1 MFKYI
6 VRRLLTI
13 IPVFLVMSIIIFG
26 VSQMTPGNPIEL
38 KVSQNANLKE
48 EDRVRIEE
56 ALTKKYGM
64 DKPLPE
70 RYVIWMKNTL
80 TGELGETVNG
90 QPVASIIETP
100 IKNTIILN
108 TFVIVL
114 SLTISIIV
122 GIKSAVKRGKF
133 YDRFWQV
140 FSLVGTSMPTFFIGL
155 ILIFV
160 VSINLNLLP
169 TGGMPSVRLQGMD
182 YVVNLGKHLIL
193 PVITLTIGSLAGTVR
208 YVRNA
213 MVDVLNQDYIR
224 TARSKGLSEKVVIY
238 SHAFRNA
245 LIPVVTI
252 VIGSIGG
259 LFAGSSITETVFSW
273 DGLGSKLVAAI
284 NQRDWSVVMAINL
297 FTALIYLVTNFITD
311 ISYALVDPRVKLGGG
326 KGE

>member
-6 VRRLLTI
+6 VRRLLTL
-13 IPVFLVMSIIIFG
+13 IPVFIVMSMIIFG
-26 VSQMTPGNPIEL
+26 VSQMTPGNPVEL
-38 KVSQNANLKE
+38 KVSQNTRLNE
-48 EDRVRIEE
+48 EDRARITE
-56 ALTKKYGM
+56 ALTKKYGL

-90 QPVASIIETP
+90 QPVSNIIETP
-100 IKNTIILN
+100 MKNTIILN
-108 TFVIVL
+108 VFVLTI

-140 FSLVGTSMPTFFIGL
+140 FSLIGTSMPTFFIGL

-160 VSINLNLLP
+160 VSINLSLLP
-169 TGGMPSVRLQGMD
+169 TGGMPSVRLQGTD
-182 YVVNLGKHLIL
+182 YLIALGRHLIL
-193 PVITLTIGSLAGTVR
+193 PVVTLTIGSLAGTVR

-259 LFAGSSITETVFSW
+259 LFAGSSITESVFSW
-273 DGLGSKLVAAI
+273 DGLGSKLVASI

-297 FTALIYLVTNFITD
+297 FTALIYLITNLITD

>member
-6 VRRLLTI
+6 IRRILTL
-13 IPVFLVMSIIIFG
+13 IPVFLVMSMIIFG
-26 VSQMTPGNPIEL
+26 VSQITPGNPVEL
-38 KVSQNANLKE
+38 KVSQNARLSE
-48 EDRVRIEE
+48 ADQARITET
-56 ALTKKYGM
+56 LTKKYGL

-90 QPVASIIETP
+90 QPVSNIIETP
-100 IKNTIILN
+100 MKNTIILN
-108 TFVIVL
+108 IFVLVI

-140 FSLVGTSMPTFFIGL
+140 FSLIGTSMPTFFIGL
-155 ILIFV
+155 LLIFV
-160 VSINLNLLP
+160 VSISLDLLP
-169 TGGMPSVRLQGMD
+169 TGGMPSVRLQGTD
-182 YVVNLGKHLIL
+182 YLIALGRHLIL

-224 TARSKGLSEKVVIY
+224 TARSKGLSEKVVVY

-273 DGLGSKLVAAI
+273 DGLGSKLLTSI

-297 FTALIYLVTNFITD
+297 LTALIYLITNFITD
-311 ISYALVDPRVKLGGG
+311 ISYALVDPRVKLGGE

>member
-1 MFKYI
+1 MLKYI
-6 VRRLLTI
+6 VRRLLTL

-26 VSQMTPGNPIEL
+26 VSQMTPGNPVEL
-38 KVSQNANLKE
+38 KISQNTNLKE
-48 EDRVRIEE
+48 EDRVR
-56 ALTKKYGM
+56 LTQILNEKYGL

-70 RYVIWMKNTL
+70 RYFVWMKNTL
-80 TGELGETVNG
+80 TGELGETING
-90 QPVASIIETP
+90 QPVSDIIENP
-100 IKNTIILN
+100 LKNTIILN
-108 TFVIVL
+108 VFVIVI
-114 SLTISIIV
+114 SLVISIIV

-169 TGGMPSVRLQGMD
+169 TGGMPSVRLQGLD
-182 YVVNLGKHLIL
+182 YLISLGKHLIL

-224 TARSKGLSEKVVIY
+224 TARSKGLSEKVVVY

-252 VIGSIGG
+252 VIGSIGS
-259 LFAGSSITETVFSW
+259 LFAGSSITESVFSW
-273 DGLGSKLVAAI
+273 DGLGSKLLTSL
-284 NQRDWSVVMAINL
+284 NQRDWAVVMAINL
-297 FTALIYLVTNFITD
+297 FTALIYLITNFITD
-311 ISYALVDPRVKLGGG
+311 ISYALVDPRVKLGNE

>member
-6 VRRLLTI
+6 IRRILTL
-13 IPVFLVMSIIIFG
+13 IPVFLVMSMIIFG
-26 VSQMTPGNPIEL
+26 ISQITPGNPVEL
-38 KVSQNANLKE
+38 KVSQNAKLKE
-48 EDRVRIEE
+48 EDRIRLTET
-56 ALTKKYGM
+56 LTKKYGL
-64 DKPLPE
+64 DKPIPE
-70 RYVIWMKNTL
+70 RYVVWMKNTM
-80 TGELGETVNG
+80 TGELGETING
-90 QPVASIIETP
+90 QPVSQIIESP
-100 IKNTIILN
+100 LKNTIILN
-108 TFVIVL
+108 VFVLTF
-114 SLTISIIV
+114 SLLISIFV

-155 ILIFV
+155 ILIFI
-160 VSINLNLLP
+160 VSINLNILP
-169 TGGMPSVRLQGMD
+169 TGGMPSVRLSGVD
-182 YVVNLGKHLIL
+182 YVIALGKHLIL

-259 LFAGSSITETVFSW
+259 LFAGSAITETVFSW
-273 DGLGSKLVAAI
+273 DGLGSKLVTSI

-297 FTALIYLVTNFITD
+297 FTALIYLITNFLTD
-311 ISYALVDPRVKLGGG
+311 ISYALVDPRVKLGS